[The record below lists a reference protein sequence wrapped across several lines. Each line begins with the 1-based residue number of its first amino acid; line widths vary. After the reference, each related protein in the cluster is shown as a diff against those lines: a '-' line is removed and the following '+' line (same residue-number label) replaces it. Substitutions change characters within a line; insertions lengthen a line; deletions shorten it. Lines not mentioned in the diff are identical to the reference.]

1 MCTTRTSGHAD
12 PVPER
17 AAVLLFD
24 LGTNQSQAS
33 GLMRA
38 VGATRAFRN
47 KGLAC
52 FKDLLNRRSAGEEVL
67 LPSSANDFVNF
78 VNAVVSED
86 PSMAWHKDV
95 SKHARNSAGERL
107 ADGLKAFMDSRSG
120 KRRGRKVGF
129 PKFIKKGMRDSITFK
144 AVKLDPTDSR
154 RLLLPTIGSVKLLEK
169 GLVKQLKALLKRG
182 ARITR
187 VTVRFNG
194 VRWQASLQ
202 LRVPTNEV
210 RRPRKSKVHP
220 RGGVDLGLT
229 TYAAVGSSSRAEDG
243 TEALD
248 VNGHVVVTHRGVEN
262 PRLLR
267 KAEDKLKRAQKSLAR
282 KQPGSSNRAK
292 AVAEVQR
299 LYGNVKRSRR
309 SWMHQETAVLVKTH
323 DQLTLEDLSVE
334 NMLKNRNLAKSISD
348 ASWSSFLRLLLHK
361 AHRNGTEVR
370 FAGRWE
376 ASTQTCSRCGRRR
389 EVALT
394 LKDRTFVCAPALAD
408 GPACG
413 LVMPRDFNSASF
425 LLLAVS
431 GVTVVEPPP
440 LLKANARKRLSPEEK
455 QARHEAAVEK
465 ARNEG
470 KPEPKAPRARGNPWR
485 TQAAS
490 P

>member
-1 MCTTRTSGHAD
+1 
-12 PVPER
+12 
-17 AAVLLFD
+17 VLLFD
-24 LGTNQSQAS
+24 VGTNQSQSSA
-33 GLMRA
+33 LLRA
-38 VGATRAFRN
+38 AGATRAFRN

-52 FKDLLNRRSAGEEVL
+52 FKDLLDRRQAGEDVL

-78 VNAVVSED
+78 INAVVADD
-86 PSMAWHKDV
+86 PSMNWHKEV
-95 SKHARNSAGERL
+95 TKHARESAGERL
-107 ADGLKAFMDSRSG
+107 ADGLKAFMESRTG
-120 KRRGRKVGF
+120 NRRGRKVGF
-129 PKFIKKGMRDSITFK
+129 PRFVKKSSRDSITFK

-154 RLLLPTIGSVKLLEK
+154 RLVLPTIGSVKLLEK

-194 VRWQASLQ
+194 VRWQASVQ
-202 LRVPTNEV
+202 LRVPTNEI
-210 RRPRKSKVHP
+210 RRPRRSKAHP

-248 VNGHVVVTHRGVEN
+248 ASGAPVITHRGVEN

-267 KAEDKLKRAQKSLAR
+267 KAEDKLKRAQRSLAR
-282 KQPGSSNRAK
+282 KQPGSNNRAK
-292 AVAEVQR
+292 AVARVQE
-299 LYGNVKRSRR
+299 LHGKVKRSRR
-309 SWMHQETAVLVKTH
+309 SWMHQETAALVKTH

-334 NMLKNRNLAKSISD
+334 NMLKNHNLARSISD
-348 ASWSSFLRLLLHK
+348 ASWSSFLSLLLHK
-361 AHRNGTEVR
+361 AHRNGTVVR
-370 FAGRWE
+370 LAGRWE
-376 ASTQTCSRCGRRR
+376 ASTQTCSRCGKKRA
-389 EVALT
+389 VPLT
-394 LKDRTFVCAPALAD
+394 LKDRTFVCAPAPAD

-440 LLKANARKRLSPEEK
+440 LLKANARKRLLPEEK

-465 ARNEG
+465 ARLEG

-485 TQAAS
+485 APTAA